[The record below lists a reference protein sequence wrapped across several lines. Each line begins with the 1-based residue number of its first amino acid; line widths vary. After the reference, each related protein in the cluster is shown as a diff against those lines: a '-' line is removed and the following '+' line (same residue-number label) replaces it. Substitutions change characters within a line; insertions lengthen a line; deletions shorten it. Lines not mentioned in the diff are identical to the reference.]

1 MQRLIVLL
9 FFVSTAVL
17 ASAQSPMVD
26 KLIDEGVVLFDL
38 GKYDEAI
45 KKYERALDLN
55 PKSMAA
61 RYELAYTYYTK
72 GDYYKALENSRIVSQ
87 AESEY
92 WIDGMVIYGA
102 SYESLGKSS
111 RAIKVFEKALAKRPD
126 HTKLRFN
133 AALSYFSTKQYEK
146 AEQYTTI
153 VIEQDKANTSAHLLL
168 ANIELMRGDKLG
180 SMMAFY
186 YFLLL
191 EQNGDRSLKAYE
203 MLTAIWDSLAKS
215 GKSQNDGKVIT
226 LQSTSKNI
234 EFQLAALAAKVETTT
249 EPHLHAARTKLFTS
263 AIASYAT
270 PPEGFW
276 KNIYY
281 DFYSQLETKGFALPF
296 AYFTAQ
302 CKYNAQSAEWLAQN
316 YALFGSFTSW
326 MSAQ

>member
-1 MQRLIVLL
+1 MQRLIFFL
-9 FFVSTAVL
+9 FLAGTAIIT
-17 ASAQSPMVD
+17 SAQSPMVD

-72 GDYYKALENSRIVSQ
+72 GDYYKALEHSRIVSQ

-180 SMMAFY
+180 SMMALY

-215 GKSQNDGKVIT
+215 WQI
-226 LQSTSKNI
+226 
-234 EFQLAALAAKVETTT
+234 AK
-249 EPHLHAARTKLFTS
+249 R
-263 AIASYAT
+263 
-270 PPEGFW
+270 W
-276 KNIYY
+276 KRNHRSI
-281 DFYSQLETKGFALPF
+281 DRQ
-296 AYFTAQ
+296 
-302 CKYNAQSAEWLAQN
+302 
-316 YALFGSFTSW
+316 
-326 MSAQ
+326 